1 MSVKRYRPSCD
12 NSGQHGLVVSGGL
25 HSYVDTIEYTSDGA
39 AFDHLMN
46 GTANN
51 NDNMLRYA
59 TPDSNYLHCL
69 VALDDGNLFI
79 AGGSAEEIEP
89 DVQLDV
95 LDLMLREERG
105 AAQVR
110 TDRRNARRE
119 RKKLLKLLGF
129 KNENRYGNKVFSN
142 NKPNLHHYNYVT
154 YTLIIMNLQ
163 YS

>member
-1 MSVKRYRPSCD
+1 
-12 NSGQHGLVVSGGL
+12 
-25 HSYVDTIEYTSDGA
+25 
-39 AFDHLMN
+39 
-46 GTANN
+46 
-51 NDNMLRYA
+51 
-59 TPDSNYLHCL
+59 
-69 VALDDGNLFI
+69 
-79 AGGSAEEIEP
+79 
-89 DVQLDV
+89 
-95 LDLMLREERG
+95 MLREERG